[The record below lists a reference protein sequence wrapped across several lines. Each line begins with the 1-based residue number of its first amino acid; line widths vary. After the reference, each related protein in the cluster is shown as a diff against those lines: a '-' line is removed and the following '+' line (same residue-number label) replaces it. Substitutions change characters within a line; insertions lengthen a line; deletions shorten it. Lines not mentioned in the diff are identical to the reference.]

1 MTRRAARS
9 AAATAP
15 ATTTAAST
23 AVARTGSPSVPRGR
37 RAARAVPDATIE
49 PDPGPPPEAV
59 FDRLTG
65 PYVRHAGVATP
76 GMRGSEDA

>member
-9 AAATAP
+9 TM
-15 ATTTAAST
+15 TRLAS
-23 AVARTGSPSVPRGR
+23 PPHGR
-37 RAARAVPDATIE
+37 RGASAVPDATIE

-65 PYVRHAGVATP
+65 PYVRPVAVAMP